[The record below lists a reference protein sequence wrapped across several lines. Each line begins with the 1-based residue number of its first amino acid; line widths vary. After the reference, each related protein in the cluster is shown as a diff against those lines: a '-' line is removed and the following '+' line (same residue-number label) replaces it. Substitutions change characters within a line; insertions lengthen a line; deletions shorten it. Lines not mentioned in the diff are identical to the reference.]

1 MSRQLCHG
9 GRGEKKHWHKVFE
22 ELVFFLLAGGSIGL
36 KYLQII
42 ATSHITTLP
51 QALAKLA
58 YQGFGGEAGSYTAY
72 KLTPRQL
79 PSN

>member
-22 ELVFFLLAGGSIGL
+22 ELVFFLLARGSIGL
-36 KYLQII
+36 KCLQIA

-51 QALAKLA
+51 QVISKTSLPGLRRRSWQL
-58 YQGFGGEAGSYTAY
+58 YCLEAGPETVA
-72 KLTPRQL
+72 
-79 PSN
+79 SN